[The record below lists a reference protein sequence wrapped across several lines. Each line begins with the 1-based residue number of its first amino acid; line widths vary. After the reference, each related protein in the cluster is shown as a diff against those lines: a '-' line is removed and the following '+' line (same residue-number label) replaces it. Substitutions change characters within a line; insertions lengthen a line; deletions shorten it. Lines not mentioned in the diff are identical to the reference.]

1 MDLEAISA
9 GVTCPIFLLSTRISV
24 ICQWV
29 SDRVCFGGAVDFSLF
44 GQVFLYSVNFVS
56 FLKKIRNGK
65 VHAMYLNQYSVS
77 IFTPCIRI
85 LFFFPFLIFH
95 FLIG

>member
-56 FLKKIRNGK
+56 
-65 VHAMYLNQYSVS
+65 V
-77 IFTPCIRI
+77 
-85 LFFFPFLIFH
+85 FF
-95 FLIG
+95 

>member
-56 FLKKIRNGK
+56 F
-65 VHAMYLNQYSVS
+65 
-77 IFTPCIRI
+77 
-85 LFFFPFLIFH
+85 
-95 FLIG
+95 